1 MHSRSVA
8 VRIYLQRISIKNPLK
23 SLEEIPKCHA
33 DNLSYTMKLVL
44 LTLATAAVANAVD
57 PKILSAMKDF
67 YTSTNGDHWKNNSG
81 WVRSL
86 KSRHDSAH
94 PSSYYPALAK
104 RSAATPLPP
113 KTGVRRPRRLCRL
126 HCDHIPA
133 PTTFYPTHLA
143 PRRPTPVPLCYSFVS
158 PRALRLLTLLLLL
171 LLTLSVADFAP
182 YPPHPP
188 RSRSASHSLAP
199 LPAVRRRLLQVRRR
213 PLRAVHVGGV
223 GDGADPPG
231 KVAASPTRQPCFLS
245 IA

>member
-1 MHSRSVA
+1 
-8 VRIYLQRISIKNPLK
+8 
-23 SLEEIPKCHA
+23 
-33 DNLSYTMKLVL
+33 MKLVL

-86 KSRHDSAH
+86 RHDSSNTHRPTILLSPSALLPPPSH
-94 PSSYYPALAK
+94 PKQEFGGLAGFAGFTVII
-104 RSAATPLPP
+104 SPLPQRSIP
-113 KTGVRRPRRLCRL
+113 PTSPHVAPPLCPWATL
-126 HCDHIPA
+126 S
-133 PTTFYPTHLA
+133 Y
-143 PRRPTPVPLCYSFVS
+143 RRPTAFRIPSRPSLAHSFS
-158 PRALRLLTLLLLL
+158 FSCSHCRLLT
-171 LLTLSVADFAP
+171 S
-182 YPPHPP
+182 PPIHPTP
-188 RSRSASHSLAP
+188 LRSRSASHSLAP

-231 KVAASPTRQPCFLS
+231 KVTASPTRQPCFLS